1 MNYLP
6 FKLSALA
13 LSFFSAALM
22 AAEKQIPDEI
32 PAEIPDEI
40 IVITAQGQQSP
51 WIGSAA
57 SSFRKSFEQQSLQI
71 DAASLL
77 QHIPGIQAD
86 SRANYAQDSR
96 LSARGFGSRSSFGIR
111 GIRLLQDGIPLSSPD
126 GQGQFSSV
134 LLDQLAAVEVLT
146 GPLAVL
152 YGNAAGGVVALQS
165 RWPTENAA
173 SVQLS
178 HSQFARQQLLSAAWA
193 QGDHSTSLSLKN
205 AELQSQRTHS
215 AAKKQQAQWLWQ
227 SAFEHELK
235 LQLRY
240 DWSYDPLLQDP
251 LGLTAQEW
259 QANPRQTASNALNF
273 DTRKFTKQQQWSMNL
288 SQDQSDQSW
297 RLAAWFG
304 QRDVGQYLGFDGIA
318 ATSAGGVV
326 DLSRPYQG
334 LDASYSW
341 QFAPVRL
348 MVGAAL
354 EQSTDERRGYVNN
367 QGIQGD
373 LRRDEEGEVQSADLY
388 SRFVWD
394 LDAQWQF
401 SGGVRHSELDFDV
414 TDFYITAQNPD
425 DSGATSF
432 AETSA
437 ALALNFAQSEH
448 LSWYLSTGR
457 GFETPTFTEMAYQS
471 NGDGLNLGLKASTN
485 QQWELGNKWQQGNWR
500 SSVAVFA
507 VQSENELVV
516 DQSTGGRTS
525 YRNASET
532 RRSGLELS
540 ALWFASSSWQHQW
553 TLTQLNARF
562 SEGSLDGKLLPGVAK
577 QQAQWQVS
585 WMPLQSSEWMVQLDT
600 LYRSKIATSD
610 QNLLFAPAATVY
622 HLKLSAASTLPN
634 MQLRYWLGVD
644 NLTDKNYVGAV
655 VVNQA
660 NGRAFEPA
668 LPRSVTLGLSLSF

>member
-6 FKLSALA
+6 FQLSALA
-13 LSFFSAALM
+13 LSFFSAALS
-22 AAEKQIPDEI
+22 AAEQQV
-32 PAEIPDEI
+32 PDEI
-40 IVITAQGQQSP
+40 IVVTAQGQQSP
-51 WIGSAA
+51 WLGSAA
-57 SSFRKSFEQQSLQI
+57 SSFRKSFEQEPLQI

-86 SRANYAQDSR
+86 SRANFAQDSR

-111 GIRLLQDGIPLSSPD
+111 GIRLVQDGIPLSSPD

-134 LLDQLAAVEVLT
+134 LLDQISSVEALT

-165 RWPTENAA
+165 RSPTENSA
-173 SVQLS
+173 SVQFG
-178 HSQFARQQLLSAAWA
+178 HSQFARQQLLSATMVKGQHA
-193 QGDHSTSLSLKN
+193 TSVSLKN
-205 AELQSQRTHS
+205 AELQSQRAHS
-215 AAKKQQAQWLWQ
+215 DAKKQQAQWLWQ
-227 SAFEHELK
+227 SAFDNELK

-251 LGLTAQEW
+251 LGLTVLEW
-259 QANPRQTASNALNF
+259 LANPRQTAANADTF
-273 DTRKFTKQQQWSMNL
+273 DTRKFTKQQQWSLNL
-288 SQDQSDQSW
+288 SQDFADQSW

-304 QRDVGQYLGFDGIA
+304 QRDVGQYLGFDGA
-318 ATSAGGVV
+318 APTSAGGVV

-341 QFAPVRL
+341 QFNRL
-348 MVGAAL
+348 RLSLGGAV

-367 QGIQGD
+367 KGIQGE

-388 SRFVWD
+388 SRFV
-394 LDAQWQF
+394 LDVGPDWQL
-401 SGGVRHSELDFDV
+401 SGGVRHSKLDFDV
-414 TDFYITAQNPD
+414 TDFYVTPNNPD
-425 DSGATSF
+425 DSGSTSF
-432 AETSA
+432 GKTSA
-437 ALALNFAQSEH
+437 ALALNFAQSEQ
-448 LSWYLSTGR
+448 LSWYISAGR
-457 GFETPTFTEMAYQS
+457 GFETPTFAEMAYQS
-471 NGDGLNLGLKASTN
+471 SGEGLNLGLKESSN
-485 QQWELGNKWQQGNWR
+485 QQWELGNKWQLENWR
-500 SSVAVFA
+500 SSLAVFL

-516 DQSTGGRTS
+516 DQSLGGRTS

-532 RRSGLELS
+532 KRTGVELS

-553 TLTQLNARF
+553 TLTQLNAHF
-562 SEGSLDGKLLPGVAK
+562 DQGDLDGKLLPGVAK
-577 QQAQWQVS
+577 QQAQWQIS
-585 WMPLQSSEWMVQLDT
+585 WMPLQSSDWLLQLDT

-610 QNLLFAPAATVY
+610 QNLLFAPSATVY
-622 HLKLSAASTLPN
+622 HLKLLAQSRLSD
-634 MQLRYWLGVD
+634 MQLSYWLGVD

-668 LPRSVTLGLSLSF
+668 LPRSFALGLKLSF

>member
-13 LSFFSAALM
+13 LSFFSVALS
-22 AAEKQIPDEI
+22 AEENKIPDEI
-32 PAEIPDEI
+32 PNEI
-40 IVITAQGQQSP
+40 IVITAQAQQSP
-51 WIGSAA
+51 WLGSAA
-57 SSFRKSFEQQSLQI
+57 SSFRKDFNSPSLQM
-71 DAASLL
+71 DAAALL

-126 GQGQFSSV
+126 GQGQLSSV
-134 LLDQLAAVEVLT
+134 LLDQLASVEVLT

-165 RWPTENAA
+165 RWPTENSA

-178 HSQFARQQLLSAAWA
+178 HSPFARQQLLSGALV
-193 QGDHSTSLSLKN
+193 QGNHATSLSLKN
-205 AELQSQRTHS
+205 AELQSSRPHS
-215 AAKKQQAQWLWQ
+215 NAKKQQAQWLWQ
-227 SAFEHELK
+227 SSFDNELK

-259 QANPRQTASNALNF
+259 QDNPRQTAANARNF
-273 DTRKFTKQQQWSMNL
+273 NTRKFTKQQQWSLNL
-288 SQDQSDQSW
+288 SQQLAEQSW
-297 RLAAWFG
+297 RLAAWSG

-318 ATSAGGVV
+318 PTSAGGVV

-341 QFAPVRL
+341 QLEQLRFSI
-348 MVGAAL
+348 GGAL

-388 SRFVWD
+388 SRFVLD
-394 LDAQWQF
+394 LSSAWQL

-425 DSGATSF
+425 DSGSTSF
-432 AETSA
+432 AKTSA
-437 ALALNFAQSEH
+437 ALALNFAQTEH
-448 LSWYLSTGR
+448 LSWYISAGR

-471 NGDGLNLGLKASTN
+471 NGDGLNLDLKASTN
-485 QQWELGNKWQQGNWR
+485 QQWELGNKWQQNNWR
-500 SSVAVFA
+500 SSVAVFL
-507 VQSENELVV
+507 VESEDELVV
-516 DQSTGGRTS
+516 DQSLGGRTS

-532 RRSGLELS
+532 KRTGVELS
-540 ALWFASSSWQHQW
+540 ALWFASASWQHQW
-553 TLTQLNARF
+553 TLTQLNASF
-562 SEGSLDGKLLPGVAK
+562 VQGDLDGKLLPGVAK
-577 QQAQWQVS
+577 QQAQWQIS
-585 WMPLQSSEWMVQLDT
+585 WMPLQSSEWLLQLDT
-600 LYRSKIATSD
+600 LYRSKVATSD
-610 QNLLFAPAATVY
+610 QNLLFAPSSTVY
-622 HLKLSAASTLPN
+622 HLKLMGESSLSS
-634 MQLRYWLGVD
+634 MQLRYWLGLD

-668 LPRSVTLGLSLSF
+668 LPRSVSLGLSLSF

>member
-13 LSFFSAALM
+13 LSFFSVALS
-22 AAEKQIPDEI
+22 AENKL
-32 PAEIPDEI
+32 PDEI
-40 IVITAQGQQSP
+40 IVITAQAQQSP
-51 WIGSAA
+51 WLGSAS
-57 SSFRKSFEQQSLQI
+57 SSFRKDFNNPSLQI
-71 DAASLL
+71 DAAALL
-77 QHIPGIQAD
+77 QQIPGIQAD

-126 GQGQFSSV
+126 GQGQLSSV
-134 LLDQLAAVEVLT
+134 LLDQLSSVEVLT

-165 RWPTENAA
+165 RWPTENSA

-178 HSQFARQQLLSAAWA
+178 HSQFARQQLLSGALV
-193 QGDHSTSLSLKN
+193 QGKHATSLSLKN
-205 AELQSQRTHS
+205 AELQSPRAHS
-215 AAKKQQAQWLWQ
+215 NAKKQQAQWLWQ
-227 SAFEHELK
+227 SAFDNELK

-259 QANPRQTASNALNF
+259 QDNPRQTAANALTF
-273 DTRKFTKQQQWSMNL
+273 DTRKFSKQQQWSLNL
-288 SQDQSDQSW
+288 SQQLDQQSW
-297 RLAAWFG
+297 RLAAWSG
-304 QRDVGQYLGFDGIA
+304 QRDVGQYLGFDGA
-318 ATSAGGVV
+318 APTSAGGVI

-341 QFAPVRL
+341 QLKQLRL
-348 MVGAAL
+348 SIGGAL

-373 LRRDEEGEVQSADLY
+373 LRRDEEGEVQSTDLY

-394 LDAQWQF
+394 VNPHWQL
-401 SGGVRHSELDFDV
+401 SGGVRHSELDFEV

-425 DSGATSF
+425 DSGSTSF
-432 AETSA
+432 GKTSA

-448 LSWYLSTGR
+448 LSWYISTGQ
-457 GFETPTFTEMAYQS
+457 GFETPTFTEMAYQT
-471 NGDGLNLGLKASTN
+471 NGDGLNLGLKESTN
-485 QQWELGNKWQQGNWR
+485 QQWELGNKWQQNNWR
-500 SSVAVFA
+500 SSVALFLVE
-507 VQSENELVV
+507 SENELVV
-516 DQSTGGRTS
+516 DRSSGGRTS

-532 RRSGLELS
+532 KRTGLELS
-540 ALWFASSSWQHQW
+540 ALWFASASWHHQW
-553 TLTQLNARF
+553 TLTQLNASF
-562 SEGSLDGKLLPGVAK
+562 VQGDLDGKLLPGVAK
-577 QQAQWQVS
+577 QQAQWQIS
-585 WMPLQSSEWMVQLDT
+585 WMPFQSSEWMLQLDT
-600 LYRSKIATSD
+600 LYRSKVATSD
-610 QNLLFAPAATVY
+610 QNLLFAPSATLY
-622 HLKLSAASTLPN
+622 HLKLMGQSTLSAL
-634 MQLRYWLGVD
+634 QLSYWLGLD

-668 LPRSVTLGLSLSF
+668 LPRSVSMGLSLSF

>member
-6 FKLSALA
+6 FQLSALA
-13 LSFFSAALM
+13 LSFFSAALS
-22 AAEKQIPDEI
+22 AENSTEEKQSPDTL
-32 PAEIPDEI
+32 PDEI
-40 IVITAQGQQSP
+40 IVVTAQGQQSP

-57 SSFRKSFEQQSLQI
+57 SSFRKSFEQGFLQT

-134 LLDQLAAVEVLT
+134 LLDQLASVEVLT

-165 RWPTENAA
+165 RWPTENSAA
-173 SVQLS
+173 VQLS
-178 HSQFARQQLLSAAWA
+178 HSQFARQQLLSASMVDDQHA
-193 QGDHSTSLSLKN
+193 SSLSLKN
-205 AELQSQRTHS
+205 SELQSQRTQS
-215 AAKKQQAQWLWQ
+215 EAKKQQAQWLWQ
-227 SAFEHELK
+227 STFDKDLK
-235 LQLRY
+235 LRLRY
-240 DWSYDPLLQDP
+240 DWSYDPLLRDP

-259 QANPRQTASNALNF
+259 QANPRQTAANALTFN
-273 DTRKFTKQQQWSMNL
+273 TRKFTKQQQWSISL
-288 SQDQSDQSW
+288 SQELAEQSW
-297 RLAAWFG
+297 RFAAWSG
-304 QRDVGQYLGFDGIA
+304 QRDVGQYLGFDGSA
-318 ATSAGGVV
+318 PTSAGGVV

-334 LDASYSW
+334 LDAYSSW
-341 QFAPVRL
+341 QFDKLRL
-348 MVGAAL
+348 SVGAAL

-367 QGIQGD
+367 QGMQGE

-388 SRFVWD
+388 SRFVLD
-394 LDAQWQF
+394 LTPAWQL

-414 TDFYITAQNPD
+414 TDFYITTENPD
-425 DSGATSF
+425 DSGSTSF
-432 AETSA
+432 GKTSA

-448 LSWYLSTGR
+448 LSWYISTGR

-471 NGDGLNLGLKASTN
+471 NAEGLNLGLKASTN
-485 QQWELGNKWQQGNWR
+485 QQLELGNKWQQDNWR
-500 SSVAVFA
+500 SSLAVFL

-516 DQSTGGRTS
+516 DQSSGGRTS

-532 RRSGLELS
+532 RRTGVELS
-540 ALWFASSSWQHQW
+540 ALWFASASWQHQW
-553 TLTQLNARF
+553 TLTQLNAGF
-562 SEGSLDGKLLPGVAK
+562 TEGDLDGKSLPGVAK
-577 QQAQWQVS
+577 QQAQWQIS
-585 WMPLQSSEWMVQLDT
+585 WMPLQSSEWMLQFDT

-610 QNLLFAPAATVY
+610 QNLLFAPSATLY
-622 HLKLSAASTLPN
+622 HLKLVAESMLADL
-634 MQLRYWLGVD
+634 QLRYWLGVD

-668 LPRSVTLGLSLSF
+668 LPRSVALGLSLNF

>member
-6 FKLSALA
+6 FQLSALA
-13 LSFFSAALM
+13 LSFFSAALI
-22 AAEKQIPDEI
+22 AVENTNPDEL
-32 PAEIPDEI
+32 PDEI
-40 IVITAQGQQSP
+40 IVVTAQGQQSP

-57 SSFRKSFEQQSLQI
+57 SSFRKSFERQPLQT

-134 LLDQLAAVEVLT
+134 LLDQLASVEVLT

-165 RWPTENAA
+165 RWPTENSA

-178 HSQFARQQLLSAAWA
+178 HSQFTRQQLLSAAIVKGKHA
-193 QGDHSTSLSLKN
+193 SSLSLKN
-205 AELQSQRTHS
+205 SELQSQRAHS
-215 AAKKQQAQWLWQ
+215 DAKKQQAQWLWQ
-227 SAFEHELK
+227 SAFENELT

-259 QANPRQTASNALNF
+259 QEDPRQTAANALTF
-273 DTRKFTKQQQWSMNL
+273 DTRKFTKQQQWSINL
-288 SQDQSDQSW
+288 SQQFADQSW
-297 RLAAWFG
+297 RVAAWFG
-304 QRDVGQYLGFDGIA
+304 QRDVGQYLGFDGSA
-318 ATSAGGVV
+318 PTSAGGVV

-341 QFAPVRL
+341 QFDKVRL
-348 MVGAAL
+348 SVGGAL

-367 QGIQGD
+367 QGAQGD
-373 LRRDEEGEVQSADLY
+373 LRRNEEGEVQSADLY

-394 LDAQWQF
+394 LDPAWQL
-401 SGGVRHSELDFDV
+401 SGGVRHSDLDFDV

-425 DSGATSF
+425 DSGSTAF
-432 AETSA
+432 ARTSA
-437 ALALNFAQSEH
+437 ALALNFAPSEH
-448 LSWYLSTGR
+448 VSWYISAGR

-471 NGDGLNLGLKASTN
+471 SGEGLNLGLKESTN

-500 SSVAVFA
+500 SSLAVFL
-507 VQSENELVV
+507 VESENELVV
-516 DQSTGGRTS
+516 DQSSGGRTS

-532 RRSGLELS
+532 KRTGVELS
-540 ALWFASSSWQHQW
+540 TLWFASASWQHQW

-562 SEGSLDGKLLPGVAK
+562 TQGALDGKLLPGVAK
-577 QQAQWQVS
+577 QQAQWQIS
-585 WMPLQSSEWMVQLDT
+585 WMPLQSSEWMLQFDT
-600 LYRSKIATSD
+600 LYRGKIATSD
-610 QNLLFAPAATVY
+610 QNLLFAPSATVY
-622 HLKLSAASTLPN
+622 HLKLVTETALSNL
-634 MQLRYWLGVD
+634 QLRYWLGVD

-668 LPRSVTLGLSLSF
+668 LPRSVSLGLNLSF

>member
-6 FKLSALA
+6 FQLSAIA
-13 LSFFSAALM
+13 LSFFSVALS
-22 AAEKQIPDEI
+22 AAENQV
-32 PAEIPDEI
+32 PDEI
-40 IVITAQGQQSP
+40 IVVTAQGQQSP
-51 WIGSAA
+51 WIGSAS
-57 SSFRKSFEQQSLQI
+57 SSFRKSFEQEPLHI

-134 LLDQLAAVEVLT
+134 LLDQLSSVEVLT

-165 RWPTENAA
+165 RWPTENSAT
-173 SVQLS
+173 VQLG
-178 HSQFARQQLLSAAWA
+178 HSQFARQQLLSATMVKGQHA
-193 QGDHSTSLSLKN
+193 TSVSLKN
-205 AELQSQRTHS
+205 AELQSQRAHS
-215 AAKKQQAQWLWQ
+215 DAKKQQAQWLWQ
-227 SAFEHELK
+227 SAFDNELK

-251 LGLTAQEW
+251 LGLTVQEW
-259 QANPRQTASNALNF
+259 LANPRQTAANAETF
-273 DTRKFTKQQQWSMNL
+273 DTRKFTKQQQWSLNL
-288 SQDQSDQSW
+288 SQDFADQSW

-304 QRDVGQYLGFDGIA
+304 QRDVGQYLGFDGA
-318 ATSAGGVV
+318 APTSAGGVV

-341 QFAPVRL
+341 QFDGLRL
-348 MVGAAL
+348 SLGGAL

-367 QGIQGD
+367 RGIQGE

-388 SRFVWD
+388 SRFVLD
-394 LDAQWQF
+394 LAPAWQL

-414 TDFYITAQNPD
+414 TDFYITPNNPD
-425 DSGATSF
+425 DSGSTSF
-432 AETSA
+432 GNTSA

-448 LSWYLSTGR
+448 LSWYLSAGR
-457 GFETPTFTEMAYQS
+457 GFETPTFAEMAYQS
-471 NGDGLNLGLKASTN
+471 SGEGLNLALKESSN
-485 QQWELGNKWQQGNWR
+485 QQWELGNKWQLDNWR
-500 SSVAVFA
+500 SSLAVFL

-516 DQSTGGRTS
+516 DQSVGGRTS

-532 RRSGLELS
+532 KRTGVELS
-540 ALWFASSSWQHQW
+540 ALWFTSSSWQHRW

-562 SEGSLDGKLLPGVAK
+562 DQGDLDGKLLPGVAK
-577 QQAQWQVS
+577 QQVQWQIS
-585 WMPLQSSEWMVQLDT
+585 WMPLQSSEWMLQLDS

-610 QNLLFAPAATVY
+610 QNLLFAPSATVY
-622 HLKLSAASTLPN
+622 HLKLVAESRLSDLP
-634 MQLRYWLGVD
+634 LSYWVGVD

-668 LPRSVTLGLSLSF
+668 LPRSVALGLKLSF

>member
-13 LSFFSAALM
+13 LSFFSAAVI
-22 AAEKQIPDEI
+22 AEENASPD
-32 PAEIPDEI
+32 EIPDEI

-51 WIGSAA
+51 WLGSAA
-57 SSFRKSFEQQSLQI
+57 SSFRKSFDQQPLQI

-134 LLDQLAAVEVLT
+134 LLDQLASVEVLT

-165 RWPTENAA
+165 RWPTENSA

-178 HSQFARQQLLSAAWA
+178 HSQFARQQLLSAAMVKGNHA
-193 QGDHSTSLSLKN
+193 TSISLKN
-205 AELQSQRTHS
+205 AELQSQRSHS
-215 AAKKQQAQWLWQ
+215 DAKKQQAQWLWQ
-227 SAFEHELK
+227 SAFENDLK

-259 QANPRQTASNALNF
+259 QAAPRQTAANAFTF

-288 SQDQSDQSW
+288 SQQLADQSW

-318 ATSAGGVV
+318 PTSAGGVV
-326 DLSRPYQG
+326 DLNRPYQG

-341 QFAPVRL
+341 QFEQLRL
-348 MVGAAL
+348 SLGGAL

-367 QGIQGD
+367 QGVQGD

-394 LDAQWQF
+394 LDPAWQL

-425 DSGATSF
+425 DSGSTSF
-432 AETSA
+432 AKTSA
-437 ALALNFAQSEH
+437 ALALNFAQSDQ
-448 LSWYLSTGR
+448 LSWYISAGR

-471 NGDGLNLGLKASTN
+471 NGDGLNLGLKESTN
-485 QQWELGNKWQQGNWR
+485 QQWELGNKWQLNNWR
-500 SSVAVFA
+500 SSLAVFLIE
-507 VQSENELVV
+507 SENELVV
-516 DQSTGGRTS
+516 DQSLGGRTS
-525 YRNASET
+525 YRNASQT
-532 RRSGLELS
+532 KRTGAELS
-540 ALWFASSSWQHQW
+540 ALWFASASWQHQW

-562 SEGSLDGKLLPGVAK
+562 TEGDLDGKLLPGVAK
-577 QQAQWQVS
+577 QQAQWQIS
-585 WMPLQSSEWMVQLDT
+585 WMPLQSSEWMLQLDT

-610 QNLLFAPAATVY
+610 QNQLYAPSATVY
-622 HLKLSAASTLPN
+622 HLKLVAESTRSDT
-634 MQLRYWLGVD
+634 QLRYWLGVD

-668 LPRSVTLGLSLSF
+668 LPRSVSVGLSLSF

>member
-6 FKLSALA
+6 FQLSALA
-13 LSFFSAALM
+13 LSFFSAAVS
-22 AAEKQIPDEI
+22 AEQNQ
-32 PAEIPDEI
+32 IPDEI
-40 IVITAQGQQSP
+40 IVVTAQGQQSP

-57 SSFRKSFEQQSLQI
+57 SNFSKSFEQQPLQT

-77 QHIPGIQAD
+77 LHIPGIQAD

-134 LLDQLAAVEVLT
+134 LLDQLASVEVLT

-165 RWPTENAA
+165 RWPVENSAA
-173 SVQLS
+173 VQLS
-178 HSQFARQQLLSAAWA
+178 HSQFARQQLLSASMVKGRHA
-193 QGDHSTSLSLKN
+193 SSFSVKN
-205 AELQSQRTHS
+205 AELQSQRSHS
-215 AAKKQQAQWLWQ
+215 DAKKQQAQWLWQ
-227 SAFEHELK
+227 SAFDNDLK

-240 DWSYDPLLQDP
+240 DWSYDPQLQDP
-251 LGLTAQEW
+251 LGLTVQEW
-259 QANPRQTASNALNF
+259 QANPRQTAANALTF
-273 DTRKFTKQQQWSMNL
+273 DTRKFTKQQQASIRL
-288 SQDQSDQSW
+288 SQQLDSQSW

-304 QRDVGQYLGFDGIA
+304 QRDVGQYLGFDGVA
-318 ATSAGGVV
+318 PTSAGGVV
-326 DLSRPYQG
+326 DLNRPYQG
-334 LDASYSW
+334 LDAAYSW
-341 QFAPVRL
+341 QFDSVQLTA
-348 MVGAAL
+348 GAAL

-367 QGIQGD
+367 RGSQGD

-388 SRFVWD
+388 GRFVWD
-394 LDAQWQF
+394 LNPAWQL

-432 AETSA
+432 GKTSA
-437 ALALNFAQSEH
+437 ALALNFAQSEQ
-448 LSWYLSTGR
+448 LSWYVSAGR

-471 NGDGLNLGLKASTN
+471 NGEGLNLGLKESTN
-485 QQWELGNKWQQGNWR
+485 QQWELGNKWQLDNWR
-500 SSVAVFA
+500 SSLALFMVD
-507 VQSENELVV
+507 SENELVV
-516 DQSTGGRTS
+516 DQSIGGRTS

-532 RRSGLELS
+532 KRTGVELS
-540 ALWFASSSWQHQW
+540 ALWRASASWQHQW

-562 SEGSLDGKLLPGVAK
+562 TQGDLDGKWLPGVAR
-577 QQAQWQVS
+577 QQAQWQIS
-585 WMPLQSSEWMVQLDT
+585 WMPLQNSEWMLQLDT

-610 QNLLFAPAATVY
+610 QNLVFAPSATVY
-622 HLKLSAASTLPN
+622 HLKVVAGSGLSDW
-634 MQLRYWLGVD
+634 QLRYWLGVD

-668 LPRSVTLGLSLSF
+668 LPRSVSLGLSLSF

>member
-13 LSFFSAALM
+13 LSFFSAAVM
-22 AAEKQIPDEI
+22 AAENNL
-32 PAEIPDEI
+32 PDEI

-57 SSFRKSFEQQSLQI
+57 SSFRKSFDQQPLQF
-71 DAASLL
+71 DAAALL
-77 QHIPGIQAD
+77 QQIPGIQAD

-111 GIRLLQDGIPLSSPD
+111 GLRLLQDGIPLSSPD

-134 LLDQLAAVEVLT
+134 LLDQLASVEVLT

-165 RWPTENAA
+165 RWPVENAA

-178 HSQFARQQLLSAAWA
+178 HSQFARQQLVSASMVKDNNA
-193 QGDHSTSLSLKN
+193 SSISLKN
-205 AELQSQRTHS
+205 AELNSQRAHS
-215 AAKKQQAQWLWQ
+215 DAKKQQAQWLWQ
-227 SAFEHELK
+227 SLLAEDLK

-259 QANPRQTASNALNF
+259 QANPRQTAANALLF
-273 DTRKFTKQQQWSMNL
+273 DTRKFTKQQQWSLAL
-288 SQDQSDQSW
+288 SQDTAARSW
-297 RLAAWFG
+297 RLAAWSG
-304 QRDVGQYLGFDGIA
+304 QRDVGQYLGFDGVA

-334 LDASYSW
+334 VDASYSR
-341 QFAPVRL
+341 QLNSLRL
-348 MVGAAL
+348 TLGGAF

-367 QGIQGD
+367 RGNQGD

-394 LDAQWQF
+394 LAPRWQF
-401 SGGVRHSELDFDV
+401 SGGLRHSKLDFDV

-425 DSGATSF
+425 DSGSTSF
-432 AETSA
+432 AKNSA
-437 ALALNFAQSEH
+437 ALAVNFAQSEQI
-448 LSWYLSTGR
+448 SWYISAGR
-457 GFETPTFTEMAYQS
+457 GFETPTFTEMAYRS
-471 NGDGLNLGLKASTN
+471 SGEGLNLALKASTN
-485 QQWELGNKWQQGNWR
+485 QQWELGNKWQFEQWR
-500 SSVAVFA
+500 SSLALFLVN
-507 VQSENELVV
+507 SENELVV
-516 DQSTGGRTS
+516 DQSSGGRTS
-525 YRNASET
+525 YRNASDTKRTGVEV
-532 RRSGLELS
+532 S
-540 ALWFASSSWQHQW
+540 ALWFASPSWQHQW

-562 SEGSLDGKLLPGVAK
+562 EQAELDGKLLPGVAK
-577 QQAQWQVS
+577 QQAQWQIS
-585 WMPLQSSEWMVQLDT
+585 WMPLQSSEWMLQFDT

-610 QNLLFAPAATVY
+610 QNQLFAPSATVY
-622 HLKLSAASTLPN
+622 HLRLVAESELSA

-660 NGRAFEPA
+660 NGRSFEPA
-668 LPRSVTLGLSLSF
+668 LPRSVSLGLRLSF